1 MVDFTSVH
9 NLFTNLMSTEKSP
22 YRRIMLKLSGEV
34 LAGQQQFGIDGPT
47 LEHLAK
53 SIQEVTTTGVQVA
66 LVLGGGNFWRFRDQK
81 ELHLDRTI
89 SDSMGMIAT
98 VMNAVAMQEKLKS
111 LGVRAKAF
119 SALPIPSILDTYAP
133 QRAREAFTTY
143 DVVLCA
149 GGTGSPYF
157 TTDSAA
163 ALRALELQCD
173 VFLKATKVDYVC
185 DKDPN
190 KHTDAKIF
198 TTVSYQQVLE
208 LGLEVMDLTAV
219 SLCMDNKLPII
230 VFNMQKD
237 ENLMKVI
244 CGKQVG
250 TTIS

>member
-1 MVDFTSVH
+1 MVDSTSVH
-9 NLFTNLMSTEKSP
+9 NLFTNLMSAKKSP

-34 LAGQQQFGIDGPT
+34 LAGTQQSGIDGLT
-47 LEHLAK
+47 LEHLCR
-53 SIQEVTTTGVQVA
+53 SVQEVTHNVQVA
-66 LVLGGGNFWRFRDQK
+66 LVVGGGNFWRFRDQK
-81 ELHLDRTI
+81 ELKLDRTI

-98 VMNAVAMQEKLKS
+98 VMNAVAFCEKLKS
-111 LGVRAKAF
+111 MGVKAKAF
-119 SALPIPSILDTYAP
+119 SALPMPSILDTYTP
-133 QRAREAFTTY
+133 QKAREAFVTH

-190 KHTDAKIF
+190 KHDDAKKF
-198 TTVSYQQVLE
+198 TDVSYQEVLE

-244 CGKQVG
+244 NGDKVG

>member
-1 MVDFTSVH
+1 
-9 NLFTNLMSTEKSP
+9 MSNQKSAS
-22 YRRIMLKLSGEV
+22 YQRIMLKLSGEV
-34 LAGQQQFGIDGPT
+34 LAGQQQFGIDGAT
-47 LEHLAK
+47 IEHLCK
-53 SIQEVTTTGVQVA
+53 SIQEVTVSGVQVA
-66 LVLGGGNFWRFRDQK
+66 LVVGGGNFWRFRDQK
-81 ELHLDRTI
+81 ELALDRTI

-111 LGVRAKAF
+111 LGVSAKAF
-119 SALPIPSILDTYAP
+119 SALPMPSVLDAYTP
-133 QRAREAFTTY
+133 QKAREAFATH

-163 ALRALELQCD
+163 ALRALELQCH

-185 DKDPN
+185 DKDPK
-190 KHTDAKIF
+190 KHEDAKKF
-198 TTVSYQQVLE
+198 TDVSYQQVLE

-237 ENLMKVI
+237 ENLMKVVR
-244 CGKQVG
+244 GEQVG

>member
-1 MVDFTSVH
+1 
-9 NLFTNLMSTEKSP
+9 
-22 YRRIMLKLSGEV
+22 MLKLSGEV
-34 LAGQQQFGIDGPT
+34 LAGQQPRGIDAVT

-53 SIQEVTTTGVQVA
+53 SIQEVTATGVQVS

-81 ELHLDRTI
+81 ELGLDRTI

-98 VMNAVAMQEKLKS
+98 VMNAVAMQEKLKL
-111 LGVRAKAF
+111 LGVTAKAF
-119 SALPIPSILDTYAP
+119 SALPMPSILDIYTP
-133 QRAREAFTTY
+133 QKAREAFVTH
-143 DVVLCA
+143 DVILCA

-190 KHTDAKIF
+190 KHADAKIF
-198 TTVSYQQVLE
+198 KTVSYQQVLE

-237 ENLMKVI
+237 GNLLKVVHGEHI
-244 CGKQVG
+244 G
-250 TTIS
+250 TNIS